1 MISDATKITAAL
13 EENNIL
19 REEVRVARRA
29 SEITAELV
37 VEQFVKTEKILKKLE
52 HTARA
57 EKQLRRELTEK
68 LKEAEI
74 REKELAKERK
84 RLEAMQIAAINMMED
99 MTHAQHAAEVANRAK
114 SEFLANMSHEIRTP
128 MNAIL
133 GFAELLSD
141 EIKTPK
147 HRQFLDTIAFSG
159 KTLLSLINDILDL
172 SKVEAGRLELNA
184 ETVYPTALL
193 TDIYHIFSRKAQDK
207 GLKFVLD
214 VDQSL
219 NSGIVIDEIRLRQ
232 ILFNLVGNAVKFTSR
247 GHVKLQARKLATPKV
262 GGPIDLAITVWDT
275 GIGIPLDQME
285 TIFEPFKQQDG
296 QNYAQYGGSGLGL
309 TITRRLVEMMN
320 GSIAVKSQEGKG
332 SCFQVIFRQ
341 VPTSAKAAAAA
352 PSRAAN
358 SNANAQFAA
367 ATILIVDDIDS
378 NRALLKGYLGGTGL
392 DIIEAADGKAAVQMA
407 VRHRPDLILMDMK
420 LPRMSGYQ
428 ATAAIKKN
436 PSLRNCP
443 VVALTASAMKA
454 HLDKARVVGCQDL
467 LTKPIDKRLLIRT
480 LEKFIPLA
488 DTPTDRAPA
497 EEGAASA
504 SPVKMDAMCLESL
517 SADVR
522 AALPELIAHME
533 EELAPKWQRL
543 HNTFFFQEIESFAE
557 EVNQLGRKFQIPLL
571 QSWAEL
577 LRQQSKHFDIEKLPA
592 TLNGFPML
600 LKEVQRFEQADS

>member
-57 EKQLRRELTEK
+57 EKQLRRKLAEK

-74 REKELAKERK
+74 REQELAKERK

-184 ETVYPTALL
+184 ETVDPSALL
-193 TDIYHIFSRKAQDK
+193 KDIYHIFSRKAQDK
-207 GLKFVLD
+207 GLKFILD
-214 VDQSL
+214 VDESL
-219 NSGIVIDEIRLRQ
+219 NGGIVIDEIRLRQ

-247 GHVKLQARKLATPKV
+247 GHVKLQARKLAAATV
-262 GGPIDLAITVWDT
+262 ADRIDLAITVWDS
-275 GIGIPLDQME
+275 GIGIPIDQME

-320 GSIAVKSQEGKG
+320 GSITVKSQEGKG

-341 VPTSAKAAAAA
+341 VQTSATPATAA
-352 PSRAAN
+352 PSQATN
-358 SNANAQFAA
+358 TSQDAQFTS

-378 NRALLKGYLGGTGL
+378 NRVLLKGYLGGTGL
-392 DIIEAADGKAAVQMA
+392 DIIEAADGKTAVQMA
-407 VRHRPDLILMDMK
+407 LRHRPDLILMDMK

-436 PSLRNCP
+436 PGLKNCP
-443 VVALTASAMKA
+443 VIALTASAMKN
-454 HLDKARVVGCQDL
+454 HLDKARGVGCQDL
-467 LTKPIDKRLLIRT
+467 LTKPIDKRLLVRT
-480 LEKFIPLA
+480 IEKFIPLA
-488 DTPTDRAPA
+488 DTPTDKTPA
-497 EEGAASA
+497 DAGAAYG
-504 SPVKMDAMCLESL
+504 SPATLDAMCLESL
-517 SADVR
+517 SAEAR
-522 AALPELIAHME
+522 AALPELIARME
-533 EELAPKWQRL
+533 EELAPKWHRV
-543 HNTFFFQEIESFAE
+543 HNTFFFQEIECFAE
-557 EVNQLGRKFQIPLL
+557 EINQLGRQFQIPHL
-571 QSWAEL
+571 QSWAGML
-577 LRQQSKHFDIEKLPA
+577 LQQSRHFDIEKLPE
-592 TLNGFPML
+592 TLNGFPLL
-600 LKEVQRFEQADS
+600 LKKMQQFKQADS